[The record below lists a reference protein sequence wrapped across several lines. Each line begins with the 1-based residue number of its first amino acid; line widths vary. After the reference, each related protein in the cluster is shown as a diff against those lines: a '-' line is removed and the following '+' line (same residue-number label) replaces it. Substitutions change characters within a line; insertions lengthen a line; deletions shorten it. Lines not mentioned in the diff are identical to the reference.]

1 MTEVAEVDGEV
12 LDGIGELAN
21 MILGNF
27 KESIET
33 QTGPLA
39 LTVPTVVYGK
49 NFQTRTPVLASW
61 TIVPFKVEDNF
72 RSSRLHQTDG
82 VRVTLSGS
90 SADLR

>member
-1 MTEVAEVDGEV
+1 MGEV

-49 NFQTRTPVLASW
+49 KLSHP
-61 TIVPFKVEDNF
+61 D
-72 RSSRLHQTDG
+72 
-82 VRVTLSGS
+82 SGS
-90 SADLR
+90 GELDHCAL